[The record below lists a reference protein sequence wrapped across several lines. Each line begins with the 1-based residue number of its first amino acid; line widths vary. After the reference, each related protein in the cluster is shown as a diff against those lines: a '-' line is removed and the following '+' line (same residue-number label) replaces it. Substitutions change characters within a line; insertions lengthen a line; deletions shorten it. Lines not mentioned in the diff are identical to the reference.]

1 MSFRFANCGR
11 SELHR
16 RRGPR
21 YLAFLH
27 WTSICLYEYNAQMSI
42 KLPGIHLPLRGPETA
57 VPAPRMHLLQA
68 AHRPA
73 GRPELKRRHIWELA
87 NTFHCSVIGTCLTTA
102 ELRQI
107 LLKAKLPG
115 VEKETDHELHARAVL
130 LAGKKDV
137 PSKLLQKALDRR
149 HHSTVAQF
157 GRARVESELRALW
170 SVAVENAEVP
180 GAYWAVLTHAQTS
193 EELARQ
199 AFGEV
204 HMLSHLVGAANRA
217 DIRRLRDLETENAAL
232 QEKMAR
238 QQRQLRDAVVSRD
251 ATIASLNDMLGRA
264 ITAGQQTPGPE
275 RFGGESHL
283 TAQLIA
289 DLRRK
294 LTSANARCE
303 RLESRVGTLSMESE
317 HERKLRRRAELGE
330 QELRAGLEAAERTLG
345 CVLPAGDRVEAD
357 LPDLAGSTVLYV
369 GGRAHQIP
377 KLRGLAERTG
387 AYFTHHD
394 GGVDDRSGLLEA
406 QVVRADAV
414 FFPVDC
420 VSHNAVAVVKRVS
433 RQFAKPY
440 VALRSAGL
448 TSFAAALRTIARRR
462 NGPSPDGQSAAIGFA
477 G

>member
-1 MSFRFANCGR
+1 
-11 SELHR
+11 
-16 RRGPR
+16 
-21 YLAFLH
+21 
-27 WTSICLYEYNAQMSI
+27 MSI
-42 KLPGIHLPLRGPETA
+42 KLPGIHLPLRAPETV
-57 VPAPRMHLLQA
+57 VPAPPMRPLQA
-68 AHRPA
+68 AHCPA
-73 GRPELKRRHIWELA
+73 GRPELKRRRIWELA

-107 LLKAKLPG
+107 LLRAKLSG
-115 VEKETDHELHARAVL
+115 FEKETDHELHGRAVI

-149 HHSTVAQF
+149 HHAALAQF
-157 GRARVESELRALW
+157 GRARGETELRALW
-170 SVAVENAEVP
+170 TAAVEKAEIP
-180 GAYWAVLTHAQTS
+180 GAYWALLTHAQTS
-193 EELARQ
+193 EDLARR
-199 AFGEV
+199 AFGDV

-232 QEKMAR
+232 QEKIAR
-238 QQRQLRDAVVSRD
+238 QQRRLRDVVVSRD

-264 ITAGQQTPGPE
+264 ITAAQQAPGPE
-275 RFGGESHL
+275 PERFHP

-303 RLESRVGTLSMESE
+303 RLQSRVGTLRMESE
-317 HERKLRRRAELGE
+317 HERKLRGRAELGE
-330 QELRAGLEAAERTLG
+330 QELRAELEAAERALG
-345 CVLPAGDRVEAD
+345 CVLSAGGQVEAD

-377 KLRGLAERTG
+377 KLRGLAERAG
-387 AYFTHHD
+387 ACFTHHD

-406 QVVRADAV
+406 QVLRADAV

-433 RQFAKPY
+433 RQSAKPY

-448 TSFAAALRTIARRR
+448 TSFAAALRTIAGRR
-462 NGPSPDGQSAAIGFA
+462 NGPSPDEQMAAIGLA

>member
-1 MSFRFANCGR
+1 
-11 SELHR
+11 
-16 RRGPR
+16 
-21 YLAFLH
+21 
-27 WTSICLYEYNAQMSI
+27 MSI
-42 KLPGIHLPLRGPETA
+42 KLPGIHLPLRAPET
-57 VPAPRMHLLQA
+57 VPAPPMRLLQA
-68 AHRPA
+68 AHCPA
-73 GRPELKRRHIWELA
+73 GQLELKRRRIWELA

-115 VEKETDHELHARAVL
+115 VDKETDHELHARAVL

-264 ITAGQQTPGPE
+264 ITAAQQAPGPE
-275 RFGGESHL
+275 PERFHP

-303 RLESRVGTLSMESE
+303 RLQSRVGTLRMESE
-317 HERKLRRRAELGE
+317 HERKLRGRAELGE
-330 QELRAGLEAAERTLG
+330 QELRAELEAAERTLG
-345 CVLPAGDRVEAD
+345 VYFPRAARSRRTFRTWPDRPCSTSEGARTRSRSSAGWR
-357 LPDLAGSTVLYV
+357 S
-369 GGRAHQIP
+369 GRAHT
-377 KLRGLAERTG
+377 LRIT
-387 AYFTHHD
+387 T
-394 GGVDDRSGLLEA
+394 
-406 QVVRADAV
+406 
-414 FFPVDC
+414 
-420 VSHNAVAVVKRVS
+420 
-433 RQFAKPY
+433 
-440 VALRSAGL
+440 
-448 TSFAAALRTIARRR
+448 AAWTIAAGCSRPRSCAQTQCSSQSIASATMR
-462 NGPSPDGQSAAIGFA
+462 SPSSNGCRGSLQSPTLP
-477 G
+477 